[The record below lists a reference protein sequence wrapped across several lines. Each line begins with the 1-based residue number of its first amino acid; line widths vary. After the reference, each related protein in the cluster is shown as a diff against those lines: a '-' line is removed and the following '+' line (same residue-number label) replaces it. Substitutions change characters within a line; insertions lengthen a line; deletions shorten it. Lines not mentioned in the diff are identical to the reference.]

1 MMEDRSKFYTYEVS
15 FILDQRGDYIEWL
28 VDALESGLR
37 DEEAIYELV
46 IRQIPEHEMEVH

>member
-1 MMEDRSKFYTYEVS
+1 MEDRSKFYTYEVS

>member
-1 MMEDRSKFYTYEVS
+1 MMEDPSKFYTYEVS